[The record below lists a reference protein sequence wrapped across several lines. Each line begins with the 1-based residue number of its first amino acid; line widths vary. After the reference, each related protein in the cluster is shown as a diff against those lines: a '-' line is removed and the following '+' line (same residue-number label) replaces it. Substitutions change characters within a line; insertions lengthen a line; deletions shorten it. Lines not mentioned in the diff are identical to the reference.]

1 MKILEDI
8 FSWSYEILME
18 DECISIML
26 EKCLGTFKFLQNSF
40 TLFWMNRPYWWN
52 ITINIDINWLMSVLP
67 TQGRESNNI
76 SYQLP

>member
-1 MKILEDI
+1 MEILEDI

-26 EKCLGTFKFLQNSF
+26 EKCLRTFKFLQNSF